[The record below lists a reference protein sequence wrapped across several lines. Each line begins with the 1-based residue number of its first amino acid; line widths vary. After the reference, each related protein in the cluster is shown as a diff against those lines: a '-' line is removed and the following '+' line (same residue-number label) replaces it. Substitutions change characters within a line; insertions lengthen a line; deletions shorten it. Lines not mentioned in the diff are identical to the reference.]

1 MNRLRPQITGIAVG
15 LSIAIF
21 GGLADARRPPAVAVR
36 WLAAGTGLAFL
47 ATHWLQRFDES
58 ADSRRRDRRTKL
70 KILNRHLKNQAS
82 GQHRVLA
89 DKNLEPDTMFGDE
102 TIAAH
107 HSTPETFVSNEF
119 VNLSPSESF
128 GDLAADLR
136 LAFDSAVETNQW
148 SAAIRTYHSGQ
159 NAGNLLDV
167 DEPLLAKIR
176 AGALQDIFQRMQ
188 SGSVREDVAQLA
200 EDLVEIFP
208 NSKEGLT
215 LGPVMGVL
223 RRSAGLCPRCSLP
236 YRGIAN
242 ACHDC
247 LRGTPEAY
255 QIAWDEEGV
264 NPQPK

>member
-58 ADSRRRDRRTKL
+58 ADFRRRDRRTKL

-136 LAFDSAVETNQW
+136 RAFDSAVETNQCW
-148 SAAIRTYHSGQ
+148 QKFEPVRFRTSS
-159 NAGNLLDV
+159 NECNLDQFV
-167 DEPLLAKIR
+167 KMWPNWRKI
-176 AGALQDIFQRMQ
+176 L
-188 SGSVREDVAQLA
+188 SKS
-200 EDLVEIFP
+200 FP
-208 NSKEGLT
+208 TQK
-215 LGPVMGVL
+215 
-223 RRSAGLCPRCSLP
+223 
-236 YRGIAN
+236 RG
-242 ACHDC
+242 
-247 LRGTPEAY
+247 
-255 QIAWDEEGV
+255 
-264 NPQPK
+264 

>member
-21 GGLADARRPPAVAVR
+21 GGLADARRPPAVAIR

-128 GDLAADLR
+128 GDLAADLKR
-136 LAFDSAVETNQW
+136 AFDSAVETNQW
-148 SAAIRTYHSGQ
+148 SAAIRTYQSGQ
-159 NAGNLLDV
+159 NAGNLLEV

-200 EDLVEIFP
+200 EELIQPFVPLKNSGLLPLFSLMSGCTCSSPSRTGLRSFHPSQAFQNQHQKRHQYSLYLVP
-208 NSKEGLT
+208 QCA
-215 LGPVMGVL
+215 
-223 RRSAGLCPRCSLP
+223 SAS
-236 YRGIAN
+236 
-242 ACHDC
+242 
-247 LRGTPEAY
+247 
-255 QIAWDEEGV
+255 
-264 NPQPK
+264 